1 MIINSF
7 TKTSRDIN
15 KSVTVICRLSYR
27 IIVLALARSLRLV
40 ADSSAVTFDHQ
51 TKKAHERPACL
62 NKLENQSNY
71 EEMMSGMERRQG
83 APT

>member
-1 MIINSF
+1 MIINRF

-27 IIVLALARSLRLV
+27 IVVLDLARSLRLV

-51 TKKAHERPACL
+51 TNE
-62 NKLENQSNY
+62 S
-71 EEMMSGMERRQG
+71 
-83 APT
+83 T

>member
-1 MIINSF
+1 M
-7 TKTSRDIN
+7 
-15 KSVTVICRLSYR
+15 
-27 IIVLALARSLRLV
+27 
-40 ADSSAVTFDHQ
+40 
-51 TKKAHERPACL
+51 KAHERPACL